1 MSRRIQ
7 PLSIALFGADFV
19 LVPLA
24 LRMASILRSTL
35 PVGFTGAISEFATR
49 VPWPLYFLAPVVWGI
64 SLASAGA
71 YDPQLSL
78 RWFNEALRV
87 LWGSAI
93 ASMVTAGG
101 LYLSYRELPRLQ
113 FVYFF
118 VLATLAM
125 LAYRAGLRLYYRTV
139 GRTRPGGRN
148 RILILGAGELG
159 ERVAKV
165 LLDHSRWGYHPVGFL
180 DDDAEKLGREVLG
193 LQVLGSI
200 GNLRAVIDRQRI
212 HELWIA
218 LPANAL
224 DRLSEVVSLVETVPI
239 RIKVVPDYF
248 SFALIRAQSEVLG
261 GLPVIGLRDPL
272 IGGLPRIVKRGFDL
286 LLSILSMLVV
296 FPLMGVIAL
305 LIRLDSN
312 GPVLFLQERVGENG
326 RLFQMWKFRTM
337 VADAAGSRQNGIEVN
352 EKGEFLHKVPD
363 DPRVTRIG
371 RFLRRY
377 SLDEL
382 PQLYNVIKGE
392 MSLVGPRPEQPWL
405 VDRYDAWQRKRF
417 AVPQGITGWWQING
431 RSDKPMHLHTEDDL
445 YYIYN
450 HSLWLD
456 VLILLRTPVAV
467 LRGEGAF

>member
-7 PLSIALFGADFV
+7 PLSIALFTLDLA

-24 LRMASILRSTL
+24 LWSASVLRQTIPL
-35 PVGFTGAISEFATR
+35 GFTGAISEFATR
-49 VPWPLYFLAPVVWGI
+49 VPWQLYVLAPIIWGI
-64 SLASAGA
+64 SLVSSGV

-78 RWFNEALRV
+78 RWFTEALRV

-93 ASMVTAGG
+93 ATMVTAGG
-101 LYLSYRELPRLQ
+101 LYLTYRQLPRLQ

-118 VLATLAM
+118 ALVTFAM
-125 LAYRAGLRLYYRTV
+125 LAFRAGLRLYYRTF
-139 GRTRPGGRN
+139 GKARPGGRN

-165 LLDHSRWGYHPVGFL
+165 LLDHSRWGFQPVGFL
-180 DDDAEKLGREVLG
+180 DDDPSKHG
-193 LQVLGSI
+193 QVLRGLPVIAS
-200 GNLRAVIDRQRI
+200 IDRLKDVIEKRRV
-212 HELWIA
+212 HELWVA
-218 LPANAL
+218 LPVNAL
-224 DRLSEVVSLVETVPI
+224 DRLSEVVSLVETLPV

-261 GLPVIGLRDPL
+261 GLPAIGLRDPL
-272 IGGLPRIVKRGFDL
+272 IGGIPRIVKRTFDL
-286 LLSILSMLVV
+286 LLSGLTLV
-296 FPLMGVIAL
+296 FALPIMAVIAVF
-305 LIRLDSN
+305 IRLDAR
-312 GPVLFLQERVGENG
+312 GPILFRQERVGENG
-326 RLFQMWKFRTM
+326 RLFQMLKFRTM
-337 VADAAGSRQNGIEVN
+337 VPDAEEHKEEVVERTEG
-352 EKGEFLHKVPD
+352 EKILHKQPG

-382 PQLYNVIKGE
+382 PQLFNVIAGD

-405 VDRYDAWQRKRF
+405 VERYDPWQRKRF

-431 RSDKPMHLHTEDDL
+431 RSDKPMHLHTDDDL

-450 HSLWLD
+450 YSLWLD
-456 VLILLRTPVAV
+456 VLILLRTPLAV